1 MALLS
6 TADLREELK
15 HFASTAIREE
25 LAMLKASLLSELGAV
40 ECEQAEP
47 CRKLVVEAKH
57 GAAPGEDHVRSTG
70 SHSRDA
76 QLLPTHTADAKEA
89 AVIRDM
95 NASVRY
101 MGLHGGAENDG
112 RSNSRCSAFMNYC
125 ADIIHNHYFEMMS
138 AWLVVMNAIWIG
150 ISTDWVARNWTTTV
164 PDWFHYTDWVFCL
177 LAVGEL
183 FIRIGAQGCA
193 FFYEDHWRWNL
204 FDTLVVVTQIA
215 DLVISVI
222 ERSVSEAASL
232 RVLKLV
238 RILRIARIASAFPE
252 LHILISSIIDSLQSL
267 FWTMVL
273 IFACLYGV
281 AVVITQVVSDH
292 KIAIGR
298 EVMEQRHEEM
308 LHFFGSL
315 DSTMVAL
322 YMVISEGIH
331 WSELMNQ
338 LEETLGGWVRFLF
351 VTFTGFELFAMM
363 NIITACFVDSA
374 MKVAAK
380 AETKEVL
387 DSLWGLLCENAGRD
401 AHTDD
406 KIVTREQFISTYG
419 HESMRKFLD
428 LINAHTEDPD
438 HVFSMI
444 DSPWEVPA
452 EVGEDFA
459 EDAVCDLCTS
469 RDHEIPNERRD
480 DGLHSCKA
488 EVLEAPVFAEAA
500 EVPSAGGCYVNM
512 APPCSTAG
520 AALNIPVAHLPEEIN
535 PFSEEV
541 EIRLFLDT
549 DPMLIQVRSSRGYR
563 AVLLPRSWTAPQ
575 YGYIG
580 HLRRLRRM
588 FELSSK
594 ASVLL
599 FQRLLCSV
607 DHEDAHLFQV
617 GPLVMPIWILL
628 SGRAT
633 IEDADAVDLLLL
645 CEQECKATLCL
656 TFALKSNVRR
666 PKVCADDERK
676 LMVHLDVLF
685 SKKSANTLVRVQPLS
700 RLVVDAQALVYV
712 YEDLRISICALSSS
726 LPVLWLEKLA
736 EQLSVRSHSVKV
748 TTLSWCA
755 KVLQA
760 IRRGQFQ
767 PDRTRSG
774 RWVSAKQVVQTGGT
788 AGDASSSSSSTEEDE
803 SDIKFTLM
811 IMLVIA
817 MMIVSMRLMLTLLGR
832 QVVAAGGDGDGSL
845 TAPEFL
851 VCCERLMGP
860 SKASMIVKIANE
872 ERERSL
878 QQLKTCVSTSKYMK
892 TSQFR
897 WLEYTA

>member
-1 MALLS
+1 M
-6 TADLREELK
+6 
-15 HFASTAIREE
+15 
-25 LAMLKASLLSELGAV
+25 

-351 VTFTGFELFAMM
+351 VAFTGFELFAMM

-444 DSPWEVPA
+444 D
-452 EVGEDFA
+452 
-459 EDAVCDLCTS
+459 
-469 RDHEIPNERRD
+469 R
-480 DGLHSCKA
+480 
-488 EVLEAPVFAEAA
+488 
-500 EVPSAGGCYVNM
+500 
-512 APPCSTAG
+512 
-520 AALNIPVAHLPEEIN
+520 
-535 PFSEEV
+535 
-541 EIRLFLDT
+541 
-549 DPMLIQVRSSRGYR
+549 
-563 AVLLPRSWTAPQ
+563 
-575 YGYIG
+575 
-580 HLRRLRRM
+580 
-588 FELSSK
+588 
-594 ASVLL
+594 
-599 FQRLLCSV
+599 
-607 DHEDAHLFQV
+607 
-617 GPLVMPIWILL
+617 
-628 SGRAT
+628 
-633 IEDADAVDLLLL
+633 
-645 CEQECKATLCL
+645 
-656 TFALKSNVRR
+656 
-666 PKVCADDERK
+666 
-676 LMVHLDVLF
+676 
-685 SKKSANTLVRVQPLS
+685 
-700 RLVVDAQALVYV
+700 
-712 YEDLRISICALSSS
+712 
-726 LPVLWLEKLA
+726 
-736 EQLSVRSHSVKV
+736 
-748 TTLSWCA
+748 
-755 KVLQA
+755 
-760 IRRGQFQ
+760 
-767 PDRTRSG
+767 
-774 RWVSAKQVVQTGGT
+774 
-788 AGDASSSSSSTEEDE
+788 
-803 SDIKFTLM
+803 
-811 IMLVIA
+811 
-817 MMIVSMRLMLTLLGR
+817 
-832 QVVAAGGDGDGSL
+832 DGDGSL

-878 QQLKTCVSTSKYMK
+878 QQEKALKMLAADLKAGQEEILSILAKSG
-892 TSQFR
+892 SSR
-897 WLEYTA
+897 